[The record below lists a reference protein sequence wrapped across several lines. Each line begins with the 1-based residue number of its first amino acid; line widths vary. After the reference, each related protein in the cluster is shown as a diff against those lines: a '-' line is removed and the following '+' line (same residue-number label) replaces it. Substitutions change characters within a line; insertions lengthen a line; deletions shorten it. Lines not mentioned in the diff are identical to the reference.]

1 MRIILAGDH
10 AGVSYKKTILEH
22 LKAKGYLVEDQGA
35 FSEESCDYPDFS
47 HPAAEKLEQ
56 GFFDFGVFFCGSAN
70 GVAITA
76 NKHRDIRA
84 AICWNNEL
92 AELAR
97 LHNNANVICIP
108 CRFVSLE
115 STIEMVDLFIQTKF
129 EGGRHERR
137 VSKIPC

>member
-10 AGVSYKKTILEH
+10 AGVSYKKAIFEH
-22 LKAKGYLVEDQGA
+22 LVAKGIEVKDQGA
-35 FSEESCDYPDFS
+35 FTEESCDYPDFI
-47 HPAAEKLEQ
+47 HPAAEKLEN
-56 GFFDFGVFFCGSAN
+56 GLFDLGVFFCGSAN

-76 NKHRDIRA
+76 NKHPRVRA

-97 LHNNANVICIP
+97 LHNDANVICIP
-108 CRFVSLE
+108 CRFVTLE
-115 STIEMVDLFIQTKF
+115 TTIEMVDLFIQTKF

-137 VSKIPC
+137 VGKIPC

>member
-10 AGVSYKKTILEH
+10 AGYNYKKAILEY
-22 LKAKGYLVEDQGA
+22 LKVKGFEVLDQGP
-35 FSEESCDYPDFS
+35 FNEDSCDYPDFI
-47 HPAAEKLEQ
+47 HPAAEKIEK
-56 GFFDFGVFFCGSAN
+56 GFFDVGVFFCGSAN

-76 NKHRDIRA
+76 NKHPFVRA

-108 CRFVSLE
+108 CRFVTLE
-115 STIEMVDLFIQTKF
+115 STIEMVELFIQTQF

-137 VSKIPC
+137 VRKIPC